1 MSLRVTVEDPESVD
15 AAILLEELSSA
26 LAAITGS
33 SGKAS
38 FDANDVRGEQARFVV
53 ARDVRDVPV
62 GCGGFR
68 PLEAGIAEIKRMY
81 SRRSV
86 AGVGTAILQFLEA
99 EARMLN
105 YQALRLE
112 TRIVN
117 VRAVA
122 FYERLGYSRIP
133 NFGKYAG
140 RPEAACFEKRL
151 HRE

>member
-1 MSLRVTVEDPESVD
+1 MSLTVTVEDPESAD
-15 AAILLEELSSA
+15 AAVLLEELSSA
-26 LAAITGS
+26 LATITGS

-53 ARDVRDVPV
+53 ARDAQGNAV

-86 AGVGTAILQFLEA
+86 PGVGTAVLRFLES
-99 EARMLN
+99 EARDLN
-105 YQALRLE
+105 YAALRLE
-112 TRIVN
+112 SRVINT
-117 VRAVA
+117 RAVA
-122 FYERLGYSRIP
+122 FYERLGYTRIP

-140 RPEAACFEKRL
+140 RPEAACFEKKLRF
-151 HRE
+151 